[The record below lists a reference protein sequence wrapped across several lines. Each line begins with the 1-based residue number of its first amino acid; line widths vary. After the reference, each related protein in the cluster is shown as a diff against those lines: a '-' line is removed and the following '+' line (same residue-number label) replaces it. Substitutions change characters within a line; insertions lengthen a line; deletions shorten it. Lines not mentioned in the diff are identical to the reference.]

1 MLKEARTMSDRDDAS
16 VHAGAVHR
24 RDVAQLIR
32 WLFIAAIVVVLVLV
46 AMDNRDDVRVGY
58 AVGDTTG
65 PIWIV
70 ILASALAGIVM
81 GWLVRHRPRHRE

>member
-1 MLKEARTMSDRDDAS
+1 MSDRDDVSA
-16 VHAGAVHR
+16 HTGAVHR

-32 WLFIAAIVVVLVLV
+32 WIFIAAIVVVLVLV

-70 ILASALAGIVM
+70 ILASAVAGIVI

>member
-1 MLKEARTMSDRDDAS
+1 MSDRDDAS

-24 RDVAQLIR
+24 RDAAKLIR
-32 WLFIAAIVVVLVLV
+32 WMFIAAIVVVLVVV
-46 AMDNRDDVRVGY
+46 AMDNRKDTRVGY
-58 AVGDTTG
+58 AIGETSG

-70 ILASALAGIVM
+70 ILASAVAGVVM

>member
-1 MLKEARTMSDRDDAS
+1 MMTDRDDVG

-32 WLFIAAIVVVLVLV
+32 WLFIAAILVVLVVV

-70 ILASALAGIVM
+70 ILASAVAGVIM
-81 GWLVRHRPRHRE
+81 GWLVRHRPRNRD

>member
-1 MLKEARTMSDRDDAS
+1 MSDRDDAS

-24 RDVAQLIR
+24 RDVSKLIR
-32 WLFIAAIVVVLVLV
+32 WLFIAAIVVVVVVV
-46 AMDNRDDVRVGY
+46 AMDNREDVSVGY

-70 ILASALAGIVM
+70 ILVSAVAGIVI

>member
-1 MLKEARTMSDRDDAS
+1 MSDRDDVGA
-16 VHAGAVHR
+16 HAGAVHR

-32 WLFIAAIVVVLVLV
+32 WIFIAAIVVVLVLV

-70 ILASALAGIVM
+70 ILASAVAGIVM
-81 GWLVRHRPRHRE
+81 GWLVRHRPRNRE